1 MLQLGFVA
9 AINLFC
15 SSLCAVFSFQA
26 RFCVRRSIHPD
37 YPEFDDTLEG
47 PSLPMSPSNHQALN
61 YVRLLWPTALC
72 ELIAVETN
80 RYAFQR
86 HVRRG
91 CPGRE
96 IVAFAVSVVGGCFS
110 LRLNSTFTDAVKNF
124 IQVLY
129 MDQTLHLKCLEV

>member
-15 SSLCAVFSFQA
+15 SPLSVVFCFQA
-26 RFCVRRSIHPD
+26 RFCVGRSVHRD

-47 PSLPMSPSNHQALN
+47 PSLPWL
-61 YVRLLWPTALC
+61 TALC

-91 CPGRE
+91 CP
-96 IVAFAVSVVGGCFS
+96 IGG
-110 LRLNSTFTDAVKNF
+110 K
-124 IQVLY
+124 
-129 MDQTLHLKCLEV
+129 

>member
-15 SSLCAVFSFQA
+15 SPLSVVFCFQA
-26 RFCVRRSIHPD
+26 RFCVGRSVHRD

-47 PSLPMSPSNHQALN
+47 PQFADQSILD

-72 ELIAVETN
+72 E
-80 RYAFQR
+80 
-86 HVRRG
+86 
-91 CPGRE
+91 
-96 IVAFAVSVVGGCFS
+96 
-110 LRLNSTFTDAVKNF
+110 LNSTFTDAVKNF

-129 MDQTLHLKCLEV
+129 LDQTLHLKCLEVQCTGRFMCTSDMYASPGTCV

>member
-15 SSLCAVFSFQA
+15 SPLSVVFCFQA
-26 RFCVRRSIHPD
+26 RFCVGRSVHRD
-37 YPEFDDTLEG
+37 YPEFADESILD
-47 PSLPMSPSNHQALN
+47 

-91 CPGRE
+91 CP
-96 IVAFAVSVVGGCFS
+96 IGG
-110 LRLNSTFTDAVKNF
+110 K
-124 IQVLY
+124 
-129 MDQTLHLKCLEV
+129 

>member
-15 SSLCAVFSFQA
+15 SPLSVVFCFQA
-26 RFCVRRSIHPD
+26 RFCVGRSVHRD

-47 PSLPMSPSNHQALN
+47 SQFADQSILD

-72 ELIAVETN
+72 E
-80 RYAFQR
+80 
-86 HVRRG
+86 
-91 CPGRE
+91 
-96 IVAFAVSVVGGCFS
+96 
-110 LRLNSTFTDAVKNF
+110 LNSTFTDAVKNF

-129 MDQTLHLKCLEV
+129 LDQTLHLKCLEVQCTG

>member
-15 SSLCAVFSFQA
+15 SPLSVVFCFQA
-26 RFCVRRSIHPD
+26 RFCVGRSVHRD

-47 PSLPMSPSNHQALN
+47 PSLP
-61 YVRLLWPTALC
+61 WPTALC

-91 CPGRE
+91 CPIGGE
-96 IVAFAVSVVGGCFS
+96 IVAFAVSVVGGCFC
-110 LRLNSTFTDAVKNF
+110 LCLNSTFTDAVKNF

-129 MDQTLHLKCLEV
+129 LDQTLHLKCLEVQCSG